1 MRRLLM
7 IVFVIFFA
15 LVGCESNSNAD
26 EGTTKQLIIPEAGH
40 YNHVYMQGISEEGG
54 SNKDATVLNDDL
66 ATVKDVIKLVD
77 RLVVKKPKYEKDI
90 QSIKEL
96 DQEGSYILAFGD
108 SADFRGKTYTIYL
121 LKDGTVFYQDTQG
134 SKDMAYVSVEK
145 HGEVIEEVKKRL
157 DVKF

>member
-1 MRRLLM
+1 MKKFL
-7 IVFVIFFA
+7 VVIIILTFA
-15 LVGCESNSNAD
+15 LVGCNSNNRANG
-26 EGTTKQLIIPEAGH
+26 ETTKQLIIPEAGH
-40 YNHVYMQGISEEGG
+40 YNHVYMQGILKGGG
-54 SNKDATVLNDDL
+54 SSEDTTVKNDDL

-108 SADFRGKTYTIYL
+108 SADFRGKTYSIYL
-121 LKDGTVFYQDTQG
+121 MKDGTVFYQDTQG

>member
-7 IVFVIFFA
+7 IVFMFFFGV
-15 LVGCESNSNAD
+15 VGCDINSNAD
-26 EGTTKQLIIPEAGH
+26 EETTKQLIIPEAGH
-40 YNHVYMQGISEEGG
+40 YNHVYMQGILKGGG
-54 SNKDATVLNDDL
+54 SSKDATVQNDDL

-90 QSIKEL
+90 HSIEEL

-121 LKDGTVFYQDTQG
+121 MKDGTVFYQDTQG
-134 SKDMAYVSVEK
+134 SKDMTYVSIEK
-145 HGEVIEEVKKRL
+145 HDEVIEEVKKKL
-157 DVKF
+157 GVAF